1 MAGTTP
7 IYLARPGID
16 GSSGH
21 HGNRKT
27 LLELAAIDVALEAI
41 KRRHRF
47 VGFHLVGQSGGAAL
61 VASLPARRNDIGC
74 AVPGSGPLS
83 WNDKKSQDPALHYAD
98 PSDVVAAIAR
108 NRAARILVVTDPADE
123 NVLVERQ
130 MTFVRKLRQ
139 AGGQVDQF
147 FVQATDRE
155 HHGVSAYSTLV
166 IAECVRG
173 APTAAISRKLAAHV
187 QDVLARAQPT
197 SSGGR

>member
-1 MAGTTP
+1 MA
-7 IYLARPGID
+7 R
-16 GSSGH
+16 
-21 HGNRKT
+21 
-27 LLELAAIDVALEAI
+27 
-41 KRRHRF
+41 
-47 VGFHLVGQSGGAAL
+47 
-61 VASLPARRNDIGC
+61 LPAQRGDIGC

-83 WNDKKSQDPALHYAD
+83 WDNNESSDPALHYAD
-98 PSDVVAAIAR
+98 PSDVVISIAR
-108 NRAARILVVTDPADE
+108 NRATRMLVVTDPADE

-147 FVQATDRE
+147 FVQATDPE

-166 IAECVRG
+166 VAECVRG

-197 SSGGR
+197 LERSPVGCYSITSLARRLYGG